1 MLTFKSNYAP
11 QAPELGVT
19 FCSMKDE
26 STGEVFGEYKQVIGG
41 TPATLRVLGLFREV
55 SGEMCFIPVIRGSAK
70 VDMDLP
76 IVETLVVSTITN
88 IVDTC
93 YWVETGDNSL
103 DIIYNSGTI
112 ALPGHHI
119 NSEVAL
125 IRAQVLFADFEVGNK
140 DTFGPT
146 FTHEYALQELASMG
160 ANQPYYA
167 GRQLTH
173 AKEESF
179 QLGDELKAALIET
192 VDYLYQG
199 GDKEK
204 LMVLGEEYT
213 AYTHRVGNLH
223 EEGISE
229 YFTRKIA
236 LRAAQKEAKDPAP
249 FEPIPMKMF
258 EKKPGVHRPNPFF
271 RPGVETVLIQKDD
284 DDIDAL

>member
-55 SGEMCFIPVIRGSAK
+55 SGEMCFIPVIRGAAK

-76 IVETLVVSTITN
+76 IIETLVVSTITN

-93 YWVETGDNSL
+93 YWVETGDNTL
-103 DIIYNSGTI
+103 EVIHNSGTI

-125 IRAQVLFADFEVGNK
+125 IRAQALFADFVVGDE

-146 FTHEYALQELASMG
+146 FSHEYALQELASMG

-167 GRQLTH
+167 GRLLTQ

-204 LMVLGEEYT
+204 LIELGEEYT
-213 AYTHRVGNLH
+213 AFHHGTKHLYTDTFIPTMVL
-223 EEGISE
+223 S
-229 YFTRKIA
+229 
-236 LRAAQKEAKDPAP
+236 KENGRGLEPMP
-249 FEPIPMKMF
+249 FEPIPAEAF
-258 EKKPGVHRPNPFF
+258 GKKPGVHRPNPFF
-271 RPGVETVLIQKDD
+271 RPGAVTSLTQKDD

>member
-1 MLTFKSNYAP
+1 MLTFKRNFVEP
-11 QAPELGVT
+11 APELGVT

-26 STGEVFGEYKQVIGG
+26 LTGETFGEFKQVIGG

-55 SGEMCFIPVIRGSAK
+55 DGDMCFIPVVRGSARIAM
-70 VDMDLP
+70 DMP
-76 IVETLVVSTITN
+76 IQETLVVSTIAN

-93 YWVETGDNSL
+93 YWVESGDNSL

-125 IRAQVLFADFEVGNK
+125 IRAQTLFADFKVGDK

-160 ANQPYYA
+160 LNQPYYA

-204 LMVLGEEYT
+204 LVELGEEYT
-213 AYTHRVGNLH
+213 AYTHQVVNLYDDELTGH
-223 EEGISE
+223 LARGILLSATQKETPDLRDATNLMGKREGI
-229 YFTRKIA
+229 
-236 LRAAQKEAKDPAP
+236 LR
-249 FEPIPMKMF
+249 
-258 EKKPGVHRPNPFF
+258 HNPFF
-271 RPGVETVLIQKDD
+271 RPGVLSPLTQIDD